1 MRFILGK
8 RVLTI
13 SISVLVAIAIAAFS
27 FVAGFAVER
36 YSKVKAVSSYEWAL
50 KTINDYYYF
59 GAPNAGY
66 TETSLKAIAETY
78 LDKYSAYYTK
88 EEYAEVQKSNA
99 GSKSGIGISY
109 SYIAGKGVYISRVVG
124 NSSAFRSGLRAGDF
138 IKSATVEG
146 GERVTFTSTNSFSNL
161 IASTDD
167 GVNIFLESDD
177 GKSFKVYKEP
187 YTASYTYMS
196 TNSMGWTVNLENGL
210 TAAAPKLTMDYLPD
224 GCAYLRLDQF
234 YGTAAS
240 EFYKLVEQF
249 NSSNCTSL
257 ILDLRSNGGG
267 YVSIMQE
274 IAGCF
279 ADGKSKLAMLS
290 RDKRGIEERYNCR
303 KVTNANYRIGK
314 DVNVFV
320 LANAGTASASEA
332 LIGAM
337 VCYDALEY
345 ENIFISQYD
354 DGYIDWLYPTGED
367 IKNGRTYGKGIMQT
381 PFTNSLTGE
390 VLKLT
395 TAQIF
400 WPDTVTSIHDK
411 GITEEGDGYLHKCT
425 LVPTEWEWTKGDKEL
440 QSAVEIIKTRLSS

>member
-1 MRFILGK
+1 MVKKILK
-8 RVLTI
+8 I
-13 SISVLVAIAIAAFS
+13 SITVLVATAVAAFS

-36 YSKVKAVSSYEWAL
+36 CSATKEVSSYEWAL
-50 KTINDYYYF
+50 KTIKDYYYF
-59 GAPNAGY
+59 GEPDIGY
-66 TETSLKAIAETY
+66 TETSLKAIADIY
-78 LDKYSAYYTK
+78 LDRYSEYYTK

-109 SYIAGKGVYISRVVG
+109 SFVNGKGVYISKVVG
-124 NSSAFRSGLRAGDF
+124 NSSAYESGLRAGDW
-138 IKSATVEG
+138 IKSATAED
-146 GERVTFTSTNSFSNL
+146 GESVTFTSSASFSDF
-161 IASTDD
+161 ISSTGD
-167 GVNIFLESDD
+167 GVNIVLESDS
-177 GKSFKVYKEP
+177 GSFTVKKKE
-187 YTASYTYMS
+187 YTATYTYMS

-210 TAAAPKLTMDYLPD
+210 PAVAPELALNYLPD
-224 GCAYLRLDQF
+224 KCAYIRLDQF

-249 NSSNCTSL
+249 NSSHCTSL

-279 ADGKSKLAMLS
+279 AGGRSRLAMLS
-290 RDKRGIEERYNCR
+290 RDKKGGEERFNCK
-303 KVTNANYRIGK
+303 KVTDERYRIGS
-314 DVNVFV
+314 DVEVFV

-345 ENIFISQYD
+345 ENIFLSQY
-354 DGYIDWLYPTGED
+354 GEEYINWLYPTGQD

-381 PFTNSLTGE
+381 PFTNSRTGE

-411 GITEEGDGYLHKCT
+411 GITEDGDCYMHKCT
-425 LVPTEWEWTKGDKEL
+425 PVPAEWEWTKGDKEL
-440 QSAVEIIKTRLSS
+440 QSAVGIIKNRI